1 MASSITWY
9 AHSWKLITTG
19 LVDLDTDTLKLALVT
34 SSYTPATSHTVWDPG
49 TNDAADPSH
58 NEVATGDGYATGGAT
73 LANPV
78 ATNDNID
85 YDDPVWT
92 SLTKT
97 FRYAVCY
104 MDGSAGALTDP
115 LLFYILL
122 DTTPADIVS
131 SGSNYKIQWNATDK
145 LFYKPA

>member
-9 AHSWKLITTG
+9 DHAWKLITTG

-34 SSYTPATSHTVWDPG
+34 SSYTPATSHTIWDPG
-49 TNDAADPSH
+49 TNNAADPSY
-58 NEVATGDGYATGGAT
+58 NEVASGSGYTTGGAT
-73 LANPV
+73 IANPV
-78 ATNDNID
+78 ATNSNID
-85 YDDPVWT
+85 YDDVVWT

-104 MDGSAGALTDP
+104 VNKTAGGLVSP

-131 SGSNYKIQWNATDK
+131 AGSNYTIQWNATNK
-145 LFYKPA
+145 LFYKSS

>member
-34 SSYTPATSHTVWDPG
+34 SSYTPSTAHTVFDNG
-49 TNDAADPSH
+49 ADNATDPSY
-58 NEVATGDGYATGGAT
+58 NEVASGNGYTTGGAT
-73 LANPV
+73 IATPV
-78 ATNDNID
+78 VTNDNID
-85 YDDPVWT
+85 YDDAVWT
-92 SLTKT
+92 ALTKT

-104 MDGSAGALTDP
+104 MDGTAGALTDP

-131 SGSNYKIQWNATDK
+131 SGSNYTIQWNATNK
-145 LFYKPA
+145 LFYKS